1 MELLLVRHAEVAR
14 NARGRCFGRLDFP
27 LSDEG
32 REQARALAARLSH
45 EPVAAVVSSPRV
57 RARDTATVIAEPHG
71 LAVSTLD
78 ELCELDF
85 GALEGL
91 TYDEI
96 AATWPELYEQ
106 WMTQPT
112 AVEFPEGERFADLQ
126 VHAAEAVTRLREGYE
141 GRIVVAVTHAGVVR
155 TIVAAALGMPD
166 ERIFRLSV
174 DPASITHVT
183 WREGGDALVRSV
195 NAR

>member
-14 NARGRCFGRLDFP
+14 NARGRCFGRLDVL

-45 EPVAAVVSSPRV
+45 EAVAAVVSSPRV
-57 RARDTATVIAEPHG
+57 RARDTATAIAEPHG

-78 ELCELDF
+78 ELSELDF

-112 AVEFPEGERFADLQ
+112 AVEFTEGERFADLQ
-126 VHAAEAVTRLREGYE
+126 VRAAEAVARLRESYE

-155 TIVAAALGMPD
+155 TIVAAALGMPED
-166 ERIFRLSV
+166 RIFRLSV
-174 DPASITHVT
+174 DPASITHVS
-183 WREGGDALVRSV
+183 WSEGGDSLVRSV
-195 NAR
+195 NVR

>member
-57 RARDTATVIAEPHG
+57 RARDTATAIAEPHG

-126 VHAAEAVTRLREGYE
+126 VRAAEAVTRLREGYE